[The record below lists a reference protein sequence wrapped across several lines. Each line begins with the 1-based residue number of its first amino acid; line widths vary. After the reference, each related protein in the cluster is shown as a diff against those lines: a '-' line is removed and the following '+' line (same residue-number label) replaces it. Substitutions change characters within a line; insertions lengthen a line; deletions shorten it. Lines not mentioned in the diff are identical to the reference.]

1 MAFICIAPAVAAK
14 LFGPKGLRFTI
25 GNDEATAKA
34 LERWG
39 GEHVPCAVDSIVVDK
54 RLSVVTTPAYMLA
67 KRVSEAHAGIFK
79 LVEALLAMDKR

>member
-1 MAFICIAPAVAAK
+1 
-14 LFGPKGLRFTI
+14 
-25 GNDEATAKA
+25 
-34 LERWG
+34 
-39 GEHVPCAVDSIVVDK
+39 VVDK